1 MVEAIDMRMLVIG
14 HREGETWI
22 FEKFNKAL
30 KYEISYTYD
39 ILNMSNVEMTR
50 GYDAICITVNSVI
63 TQEVAKCLSE
73 FGVKYILN
81 KLAGKD
87 NLDLEAIHKHGLK
100 AAYVPY
106 YSPNA
111 VSEHTVML
119 ILAALRNL
127 KLQLHRIDQHNFS
140 IRGLQGR
147 ELRNMTVG
155 VIGTGRIGCSTIR
168 NLSGF
173 GCRILVNG
181 HSEKKEI
188 KSFASYVPL
197 EELLKKSDIIVFHCP
212 LTDDTYHLIN
222 DKTISMLKDG
232 VCLINTARG
241 GILDTRA
248 VFNALKVGKISTI
261 AIDVYEEE
269 NAILRKDMYSK
280 ELGNKE
286 FEELLT
292 MENVIYTTHTAFYT
306 DEAISN
312 MIETTFE
319 NLHEYETSAC
329 CKNEV
334 MTERFSRKMITY

>member
-1 MVEAIDMRMLVIG
+1 MRMLVIG
-14 HREGETWI
+14 HREEETWI
-22 FEKFNKAL
+22 FEKFNQSL

-50 GYDAICITVNSVI
+50 GYEAICITVNSAI
-63 TQEVAKCLSE
+63 TEEIAKCLME

-87 NLDLEAIHKHGLK
+87 NLNLEAIHKYGLK

-119 ILAALRNL
+119 ILAAMRNL
-127 KLQLHRIDQHNFS
+127 KLQLHRVDKQNFS
-140 IRGLQGR
+140 LKGLLGR

-155 VIGTGRIGCSTIR
+155 VIGTGRIGCSTIK

-181 HSEKKEI
+181 HSKKEEI
-188 KSFASYVPL
+188 KPLATYVLL

-212 LTDDTYHLIN
+212 LTDYTYHLIN

-241 GILDTRA
+241 GIFDTKA
-248 VFNALKVGKISTI
+248 VLKALKDGKISTV

-269 NAILRKDMYSK
+269 NAILRKDMSSK
-280 ELGNKE
+280 ELENKE
-286 FEELLT
+286 FEELLA

-319 NLHEYETSAC
+319 NLHEYETSGC
-329 CKNEV
+329 CKNKV
-334 MTERFSRKMITY
+334 MK